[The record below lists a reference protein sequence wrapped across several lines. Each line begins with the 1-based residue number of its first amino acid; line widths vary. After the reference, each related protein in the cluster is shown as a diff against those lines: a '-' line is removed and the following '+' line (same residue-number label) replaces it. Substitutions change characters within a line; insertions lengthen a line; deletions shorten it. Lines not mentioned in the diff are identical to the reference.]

1 MVQILV
7 PTEQGSLVCTP
18 NNEKKSVSVRNIS
31 SPGPEVLFEF
41 SLYFVQRC
49 NLFTTK
55 ALFLHFYLNKAFCSS
70 SVSESRHAQANSNR
84 LNSKPSIGANQPG
97 RKSGNKTYL

>member
-7 PTEQGSLVCTP
+7 PTEQRSLVCTP

-49 NLFTTK
+49 NLFSTK
-55 ALFLHFYLNKAFCSS
+55 ALFFAFLC
-70 SVSESRHAQANSNR
+70 E
-84 LNSKPSIGANQPG
+84 
-97 RKSGNKTYL
+97 

>member
-7 PTEQGSLVCTP
+7 PTEQSSLVCTP

-49 NLFTTK
+49 NLFSTK
-55 ALFLHFYLNKAFCSS
+55 ALFLHFYVNKAFCSA
-70 SVSESRHAQANSNR
+70 SVSESRHAQANNNR